1 MNEASFSRRKRGAA
15 PISQG
20 NRTPSGKRGTG
31 DKRERILDAAIGV
44 FARSGFHA
52 ARVSDVAKAAGVA
65 DGTIYLYFDSK
76 EALLLSILE
85 SRVERLL
92 TVMRERIPAETNAAS
107 RLRSVIELQL
117 GLLDGEKDLAEVV
130 TMILRQSPELMKERA
145 APKFSS
151 YLEAI
156 SDIISAGQKDGS
168 FRADVSPNLVAR
180 AVFGALDGLAL
191 TWALGKAD
199 RGGLTGVATQI
210 AELFLGGLAAP
221 RERGSTR

>member
-1 MNEASFSRRKRGAA
+1 MNEASFSRRKPKASAAKRG
-15 PISQG
+15 P
-20 NRTPSGKRGTG
+20 NGKRGTG
-31 DKRERILDAAIGV
+31 DKRERIVDAAIGV
-44 FARSGFHA
+44 FAKAGFHA

-76 EALLLSILE
+76 EALLISILE

-92 TVMRERIPAETNAAS
+92 SVMRERIPAETNAAM

-130 TMILRQSPELMKERA
+130 TMIVRQSPELMKDRA
-145 APKFSS
+145 VPKFSS

-180 AVFGALDGLAL
+180 AIFGALDGLAL

-199 RGGLTGVATQI
+199 RGGLTGVAAQI
-210 AELFLGGLAAP
+210 AEIFLGGLAVP
-221 RERGSTR
+221 GKR